1 MKTIAH
7 TKGKDSTHATPR
19 KQLWDNWHVIFLHV
33 FLLNFVNVFYMLRTT
48 LPIVYLEKY
57 NVYV

>member
-33 FLLNFVNVFYMLRTT
+33 FLLNFKSLLRAKDHTANC
-48 LPIVYLEKY
+48 IFGKI
-57 NVYV
+57 